1 MPDTQ
6 LTETETQQLRKLAG
20 QLNQTSSQTRPD
32 NSYKFAKLAHPSKML
47 QYAI

>member
-6 LTETETQQLRKLAG
+6 LRETETQQLGKLAG

-32 NSYKFAKLAHPSKML
+32 NSYQVAK
-47 QYAI
+47 